1 MGPCRSLRSLDFH
14 LGGVGK
20 PLKATPSVQRS
31 DAISIGFNKVTLG
44 IF

>member
-20 PLKATPSVQRS
+20 PLKGSVQRS
-31 DAISIGFNKVTLG
+31 DAISIGFNRVTLG